1 MGPTLDPPAPNKS
14 SGFMSGGLAGV
25 LGIGSSILSNIGAR
39 KRQRQADAQNI
50 KFWEMQNAY
59 NTPKQQMS
67 RLKDAGL
74 NPNLIYGAKANTGIA
89 GAVAPSKASP
99 YNVKDPTPTALQAA
113 MLTSQINLQ
122 NSQAGKNN
130 AEEKR
135 ILGLTPPEVDLAL
148 SRADQMRQEA
158 VQSFIKTNIAE
169 TTEQDAID
177 KIVQEALLTKAKTTE
192 ASAKAA
198 FTKKMLDI
206 NVNPNAGVGAQ
217 IQQFIFG
224 SATDALKYL
233 KDSNNYPNFK

>member
-1 MGPTLDPPAPNKS
+1 MADPLSA
-14 SGFMSGGLAGV
+14 GIAGV
-25 LGIGSSILSNIGAR
+25 LGVGSSILSNIGAR

-135 ILGLTPPEVDLAL
+135 ILGTTPFEVDQAL
-148 SRADQMRQEA
+148 SRADQLRQEA
-158 VQSFIKTNIAE
+158 VQQKIKTEIAE
-169 TTEQDAID
+169 VTTQDAIN
-177 KIVQEALLTKAKTTE
+177 KIVQEALLMKAKTTE
-192 ASAKAA
+192 AKAKAA

-206 NVNPNAGVGAQ
+206 NVNPNAGVGSQ

-224 SATDALKYL
+224 TTKDAIDFLRNK
-233 KDSNNYPNFK
+233 NNYQSIFN